1 MTDFPSPVIPSLPS
15 FPCLYRRIRSELIGR
30 ACLRTMLLIGHIDTT
45 GPADG
50 RTDGGRAAPPP
61 PRREWRGSVRSAG
74 ASSSVRGRA
83 GGGGQVG
90 NQVEQTLM
98 NVKRMSLFRRRS
110 SALLPPSLAH
120 SLLLAP

>member
-50 RTDGGRAAPPP
+50 RTDGGRATPPPP

-98 NVKRMSLFRRRS
+98 NVKRMSLFR
-110 SALLPPSLAH
+110 PPSLPH
-120 SLLLAP
+120 SVLLAR